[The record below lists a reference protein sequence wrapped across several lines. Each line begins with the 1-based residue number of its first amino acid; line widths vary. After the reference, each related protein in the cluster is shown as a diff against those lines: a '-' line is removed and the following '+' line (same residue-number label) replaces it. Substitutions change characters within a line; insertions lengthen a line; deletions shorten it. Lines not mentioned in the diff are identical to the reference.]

1 MPAWGSKACCIG
13 TNPLIVAIPSTPITM
28 VDMSM
33 SMFSYGMLE
42 VNRLAGRTL
51 PVDGGL
57 TMKGTSPENLV

>member
-1 MPAWGSKACCIG
+1 MPPWGAKECRIG

-42 VNRLAGRTL
+42 VNRRRVGS
-51 PVDGGL
+51 
-57 TMKGTSPENLV
+57 SPSTGIRR